1 MLVIPFVYV
10 LKVTLWYGDYS
21 LAFRLLAT
29 WLFRSLCGW
38 FTYLPPDP
46 SFLMSI
52 YDLPEFLFC
61 VFGSCE
67 PVQDSNLPFVSF
79 FSGHVAS
86 TVIIAN
92 HMYMRKYEHYGLAL
106 HVLNIFSMIRLLATR
121 GHYSIDIIIGWV
133 VAVYVSNPAERIGRF
148 YSRKG
153 SFRSLVPV
161 NARDAFENFIGIY
174 DVRIASQFD
183 SADALYKLDQQ
194 GDNSTAQIAS
204 HWAQQNLQDLRRE
217 VEKHGIKIREIQ
229 NLQKMELIRLLQWAQ
244 MRMTELRAEAD
255 NRFNLTFRE
264 GQPRAEIIS
273 QMWNQWNLTMSP
285 ISQSD
290 NDNDS
295 NTE

>member
-1 MLVIPFVYV
+1 MNYF
-10 LKVTLWYGDYS
+10 S
-21 LAFRLLAT
+21 AFRLLAT

-46 SFLMSI
+46 SFLMSV

-61 VFGSCE
+61 IFDSCE

-106 HVLNIFSMIRLLATR
+106 HILNAFSMIRLLATR

-148 YSRKG
+148 YSRKC
-153 SFRSLVPV
+153 SFRSLVPGS
-161 NARDAFENFIGIY
+161 ARDAFENFIGIY
-174 DVRIASQFD
+174 DVRIASHFD
-183 SADALYKLDQQ
+183 STDVLYHLAQQ
-194 GDNSTAQIAS
+194 DNSTVRIAS
-204 HWAQQNLQDLRRE
+204 HWAQRSFQDLIRE
-217 VEKHGIKIREIQ
+217 VEQHGIKIREIQ
-229 NLQKMELIRLLQWAQ
+229 NFQKMELIRLLQWAQ
-244 MRMTELRAEAD
+244 MRMIELRAEAD

-273 QMWNQWNLTMSP
+273 QMWGQWKNCHMIHRL
-285 ISQSD
+285 SQS
-290 NDNDS
+290 NNGKDS
-295 NTE
+295 TSE